1 MTVPSKD
8 VTFQSVVDPGTGVA
22 ATGVAGSPR
31 WHVADVVVAAVE
43 VVVADVDEDEQPVRV
58 PATTRAATAVPQAI
72 ARWRRGAYRSGWR
85 ECGRIGGV
93 LHRSGGWAI
102 SGRGADLPYEGV
114 YRWNGEMAS
123 ASTPVSPVAPRS
135 ARVRWWALVVVCLAM
150 FMNALDSS
158 IVNVAL
164 PDIQKDLHFT
174 PSSLA
179 WVVDAF
185 LITFGSFLLMAGR
198 LGDLIGRRKVF
209 LTGIVLFTGAS
220 IMCGVAQSQGV
231 LIVGRFLQG
240 IGGAFSASV
249 IIAIIV
255 TEFPEAGERSK
266 AMSAY
271 IFVAVGGGSIG
282 LLVGGILTQALNW
295 HWIFFINVPI
305 GVFTFI
311 FGRALIVENTGLG
324 IRTGVDVAG
333 SVLVTVGIYGI
344 STATE
349 YHWVSAHTLGFV
361 GAAVLMLVAFV
372 VLESRLANPIMPLRI
387 FRIRTLTRSSII
399 RGMLATGMF
408 TTFFL
413 GALYLEG
420 VLGFSPVQTGLAF
433 LPMSVTMGILSAGIT
448 ARLVTRFG
456 DKRVLIPGMV
466 AGTLGLLLLTTL
478 GTDTSYVS
486 VMLPAFL
493 LIGLGAGTAFAP
505 LLSIAMADVPVVD
518 AGLGSGIVNVS
529 MQMSSALG
537 LAILSAIAT
546 GRTHALEAAGH
557 PVEVALTDGY
567 RLAFL
572 ISAVLVGVGTV
583 VAVVALER
591 SGTRPSGTA
600 EEVHLAE
607 EELSAASEPFP
618 H

>member
-1 MTVPSKD
+1 
-8 VTFQSVVDPGTGVA
+8 
-22 ATGVAGSPR
+22 
-31 WHVADVVVAAVE
+31 
-43 VVVADVDEDEQPVRV
+43 
-58 PATTRAATAVPQAI
+58 
-72 ARWRRGAYRSGWR
+72 
-85 ECGRIGGV
+85 
-93 LHRSGGWAI
+93 
-102 SGRGADLPYEGV
+102 
-114 YRWNGEMAS
+114 MAS
-123 ASTPVSPVAPRS
+123 ASAPVSTGAPRS

-174 PSSLA
+174 SSSLA

-220 IMCGVAQSQGV
+220 IMCGVAQSQAV
-231 LIVGRFLQG
+231 LITGRFLQG

-282 LLVGGILTQALNW
+282 LLIGGILTQALNW

-333 SVLVTVGIYGI
+333 SVLVTVALMVGIYGI

-349 YHWVSAHTLGFV
+349 YHWLSAHTLGLV
-361 GAAVLMLVAFV
+361 GAAVAMLVVFV

-466 AGTLGLLLLTTL
+466 AGTVGLLLLTTL

-546 GRTHALEAAGH
+546 GRSHALEAAGH

-583 VAVVALER
+583 VAVVALDK
-591 SGTRPSGTA
+591 SGTRPTGTA
-600 EEVHLAE
+600 EQVHLAE
-607 EELSAASEPFP
+607 EALSAASEPFP